1 MRPNRPH
8 LPLSMAAAGCAQIV
22 IETSNIWTGAAFC
35 IYGFKTEPKDN
46 EYKSKT
52 TGKHHSGGVM

>member
-1 MRPNRPH
+1 
-8 LPLSMAAAGCAQIV
+8 MAAAGCAQIV

-35 IYGFKTEPKDN
+35 IYGLKTEPKDN

-52 TGKHHSGGVM
+52 TGKHHGGGVM